1 MFDCIQKHQHET
13 AAERD
18 GCDAKTHDVLSLVKM
33 SRVGFSAPAKIR
45 RLYEPGRP
53 ERRNGLDVVVFS
65 EEQVVRWE
73 LAQDEEE

>member
-1 MFDCIQKHQHET
+1 MFACIQKHQHET

-33 SRVGFSAPAKIR
+33 ARVGFSGPAKIR
-45 RLYEPGRP
+45 RLYEPGHP

-73 LAQDEEE
+73 LVQDEEE

>member
-1 MFDCIQKHQHET
+1 MFACIQKHQHET

-33 SRVGFSAPAKIR
+33 ARVGFSGPAKIR
-45 RLYEPGRP
+45 RLYEPGHL

-73 LAQDEEE
+73 KVQDEEE